1 MSSAISI
8 RIPPDQLSLIDQAA
22 DVSGKSRTSFMVE
35 ASCADATNIL
45 LNQNLFRLDKDRI
58 DRFNEALDAP
68 VAENAVLKRILETK
82 APWE

>member
-8 RIPPDQLSLIDQAA
+8 RIPPNQLRLIDQAA
-22 DVSGKSRTSFMVE
+22 EVSGKNRTSFMVE

-45 LNQNLFRLDKDRI
+45 LEQNLFRLDKDKF
-58 DRFNEALDAP
+58 DRFKKALDAP
-68 VAENAVLKRILETK
+68 VAENAALKRVLETM